1 MRLVSPSSRDRLLL
15 IFREPGSA
23 SGGLV
28 YARSLTAA
36 HTPLHLLQFLPVWR
50 VSFLVNVLVFTLNES
65 FMMRG
70 ISSTVFARAQRT
82 SGPVDGISNDCHMEF
97 RKGSL
102 RKQDMLWRP
111 AELGSNPRSF
121 SDKWSNFYFLICK
134 QIFVAC
140 RIIVDTQQSVAVIVI
155 NFVSPTSFRDRTNSN
170 LTHFVQ

>member
-50 VSFLVNVLVFTLNES
+50 VSFLVNVLVFTLNEG

-70 ISSTVFARAQRT
+70 MYSILLTARMPSVWVIS
-82 SGPVDGISNDCHMEF
+82 G
-97 RKGSL
+97 
-102 RKQDMLWRP
+102 
-111 AELGSNPRSF
+111 NP
-121 SDKWSNFYFLICK
+121 CG
-134 QIFVAC
+134 
-140 RIIVDTQQSVAVIVI
+140 
-155 NFVSPTSFRDRTNSN
+155 
-170 LTHFVQ
+170 